1 VIRNVIVL
9 LTVITLYIPCYSVA
23 ESAKGVVV
31 SIKPLHS
38 LVSGVMGD
46 TGEAKLL
53 LPDNNSPH
61 DIYLKPSQVMLLQ
74 DADIIFYID
83 DKFELFLGNVFN
95 ILPEHIRKVPV
106 MHARGITI
114 LSSRDGDAWDA
125 HLHDDHA
132 SSANEDKHD
141 EHYHDDHASSANED
155 KHDEHYHDDH
165 ASSVNE
171 DKHDEHYHD
180 DHASSAN
187 EDKHDE
193 HHYDMHVWLDPYN
206 ARKIV
211 NMVKEELSI
220 MYPENRDI
228 YNKNAS
234 DTINKIDMMDDEL
247 KESLDGLSNKP
258 FIVFHDAYQYF
269 EKAYSLLNV
278 GSVSFDTHESLSPSR
293 IKEVRRRLIQTDARC
308 VFSEPQFSSGFAIPL
323 IEGTDTKIGELDPI
337 GTGIE
342 NGAGLY
348 FKMMRNIAN
357 NLKKC
362 LR

>member
-1 VIRNVIVL
+1 MIRNVIVL

-125 HLHDDHA
+125 HL
-132 SSANEDKHD
+132 
-141 EHYHDDHASSANED
+141 
-155 KHDEHYHDDH
+155 
-165 ASSVNE
+165 
-171 DKHDEHYHD
+171 HD

>member
-1 VIRNVIVL
+1 MIRNVIVL

-132 SSANEDKHD
+132 SSA
-141 EHYHDDHASSANED
+141 
-155 KHDEHYHDDH
+155 
-165 ASSVNE
+165 NE